1 MSILPDYFELRHVK
15 SDELDLIP
23 IWSDRD
29 DVRACFVQGMFVLE
43 YDLPD
48 DHLDVLAQYLY
59 IVANRLVPI
68 DQPRLATSDYRM
80 RRAREIAQR
89 LNDFGHATYC
99 PDKGDDINQVELF
112 VKYVKQPDGLVR
124 LVIIIC

>member
-48 DHLDVLAQYLY
+48 DH
-59 IVANRLVPI
+59 
-68 DQPRLATSDYRM
+68 
-80 RRAREIAQR
+80 
-89 LNDFGHATYC
+89 
-99 PDKGDDINQVELF
+99 
-112 VKYVKQPDGLVR
+112 
-124 LVIIIC
+124 